1 MKFLI
6 FNGSLKVDAES
17 NTFSVCKMAQL
28 AFEKLGHSCE
38 IVTMRELDY
47 EGSTD
52 DVNDDLKPYI
62 MKMFDMDG
70 VIFATP
76 IWWGTH
82 SCYIQSLLERL
93 DFIYSWAKDNKYQPF
108 YNKVLG
114 TLVSGGGDG
123 FQHIHGVLY
132 SAASNFGFT
141 IPPQCNIES
150 KAQGIEEIKADDDTL
165 NQVKNCTINMVTW
178 AKILKEGNPTASAR
192 HGSVDINENLDE
204 AISWQK
210 LRQAGAVMPYL
221 YSSPEAKYPDP
232 KQDPEFYRKSGVS
245 PAMAGKNIPPD
256 RNQPNIITSIN
267 LKAGVG
273 KKPGEKL
280 TPLPGMSPVA
290 WQKYMDASWQGI
302 KQNAAA
308 GDPKAKEK
316 FDQIKQAA
324 KDAGM
329 PIMEGKRIPRKKGQ
343 KAKSKKHS
351 DLYTDEDPKGTIHG
365 LGFKDEATARAS
377 VSKIRKSGRSHA
389 HKIQAA
395 VAMEQRAR
403 AAGKSGPAAIYRKYI
418 NSMKKKT
425 KAKNKKK

>member
-6 FNGSLKVDAES
+6 FNGSLKPDAES

-28 AFEKLGHSCE
+28 AFLKLGHECE
-38 IVTMRELDY
+38 IVTMRELNY
-47 EGSTD
+47 EGSTS
-52 DVNDDLKPYI
+52 DVNDELKPHI
-62 MKMFDMDG
+62 MKMFNVDG

-76 IWWGTH
+76 IWWGKH
-82 SCYIQSLLERL
+82 SCHIQAMLERL
-93 DFIYSWAKDNKYQPF
+93 DVIYSWAKDNKYQPF
-108 YNKVLG
+108 YNKVFG

-123 FQHIHGVLY
+123 FQYIHGVLY

-150 KAQGIEEIKADDDTL
+150 KAQGMDENVKDDDTV

-178 AKILKEGNPTASAR
+178 AKILKEGNPTKDAR
-192 HGSVDINENLDE
+192 HGSVDINESLN
-204 AISWQK
+204 
-210 LRQAGAVMPYL
+210 
-221 YSSPEAKYPDP
+221 
-232 KQDPEFYRKSGVS
+232 
-245 PAMAGKNIPPD
+245 
-256 RNQPNIITSIN
+256 
-267 LKAGVG
+267 
-273 KKPGEKL
+273 
-280 TPLPGMSPVA
+280 
-290 WQKYMDASWQGI
+290 
-302 KQNAAA
+302 
-308 GDPKAKEK
+308 
-316 FDQIKQAA
+316 
-324 KDAGM
+324 
-329 PIMEGKRIPRKKGQ
+329 EGKRIPRKKGQ

-377 VSKIRKSGRSHA
+377 VTKIRKNGRSHA

-403 AAGKSGPAAIYRKYI
+403 AAGKTGPAAIYRKFI